1 MKKCRKKVVGLL
13 SLSPNYR
20 SVFMKIGVLVVSLF
34 LLTTFVEPETCAAEI
49 YSQKIIKLNTGS
61 TTVLRDVLDDIFKQ
75 TGYKI
80 IVSDELASV
89 PVVGVY
95 EDVSV
100 ENFLRRALRKYNVSV
115 IYDEKEQIA
124 VVRAFGENLNE
135 NQKGAYVAV
144 PKDGLVK
151 EGEVDPLSGVA
162 VAELKRLQLEQLE
175 EMERLRNDPETL
187 DPLSDIPMVEL
198 QRMQTQQLEEMGR
211 QKNDPEAVDPQTGIS
226 LVEQQRLLAEQLEM
240 MEKQNNDPAAVDPL
254 SGMPLSELRSN
265 RDRQLEELKKRENDP
280 NAVDPLENIPQSD
293 LPQ

>member
-1 MKKCRKKVVGLL
+1 
-13 SLSPNYR
+13 
-20 SVFMKIGVLVVSLF
+20 MKIGVLVVALF
-34 LLTTFVEPETCAAEI
+34 LLTAVVEPETCAAEI
-49 YSQKIIKLNTGS
+49 YSQKIVKLNTGN

-80 IVSDELASV
+80 IVSEELASV

-144 PKDGLVK
+144 PKDGLLK
-151 EGEVDPLSGVA
+151 EGEEDSSEIDPLSGVA
-162 VAELKRLQLEQLE
+162 VAELKRLQIEQLE

-187 DPLSDIPMVEL
+187 DPLSDMPMVEL
-198 QRMQTQQLEEMGR
+198 QRLQAQQLEEMGR
-211 QKNDPEAVDPQTGIS
+211 QKNDPEAVDPQSGIP
-226 LVEQQRLLAEQLEM
+226 LAEQQQSLERQLEE
-240 MEKQNNDPAAVDPL
+240 MEKRNNDPAAVDPL
-254 SGMPLSELRSN
+254 SGESLSELRAN
-265 RDRQLEELKKRENDP
+265 RDRQLEELRKRENDP